1 MNGWLN
7 VWHMSEWK
15 YSSLKLKLFFFFTIL
30 IFIIFILAF
39 KIIFL
44 LLFSFQP
51 RILSFIVPAFSSF
64 SSVAQLCLTSCYHM
78 DFSTPGF
85 PVPYQLPELAQ
96 THVHRVSDAIQP
108 SHPLP
113 SPSPPAL
120 NLSHYQGL
128 FKRASSSHQVSQSI
142 AKYCSFSCS
151 ICPSNEYSGLIS
163 FRMDWLDLLAV
174 QGTLKSLLQHHSS
187 EESILQLSAFFIV
200 QLSHPYVTT
209 GKPIALTI
217 GTSVSKVIF
226 IVPHHKCFRSKAIPC
241 EKCSTAQT
249 QRMDLETGGTV
260 GRDILIT
267 VLQGQ
272 VSGGQAQVLR
282 WDFCPLGTQV
292 PPLVPHWLSTRG

>member
-1 MNGWLN
+1 M
-7 VWHMSEWK
+7 K
-15 YSSLKLKLFFFFTIL
+15 IFQFKIKTFFFTIL

-51 RILSFIVPAFSSF
+51 CILSFIVPAFSSF
-64 SSVAQLCLTSCYHM
+64 SSVVQFCLTSCYPM

-142 AKYCSFSCS
+142 AKYRKV
-151 ICPSNEYSGLIS
+151 LQ
-163 FRMDWLDLLAV
+163 L
-174 QGTLKSLLQHHSS
+174 QLQH
-187 EESILQLSAFFIV
+187 LSF
-200 QLSHPYVTT
+200 Q
-209 GKPIALTI
+209 
-217 GTSVSKVIF
+217 
-226 IVPHHKCFRSKAIPC
+226 
-241 EKCSTAQT
+241 
-249 QRMDLETGGTV
+249 
-260 GRDILIT
+260 
-267 VLQGQ
+267 
-272 VSGGQAQVLR
+272 
-282 WDFCPLGTQV
+282 
-292 PPLVPHWLSTRG
+292 

>member
-1 MNGWLN
+1 MPSNHL
-7 VWHMSEWK
+7 
-15 YSSLKLKLFFFFTIL
+15 IL
-30 IFIIFILAF
+30 CRP
-39 KIIFL
+39 L
-44 LLFSFQP
+44 LL
-51 RILSFIVPAFSSF
+51 
-64 SSVAQLCLTSCYHM
+64 
-78 DFSTPGF
+78 
-85 PVPYQLPELAQ
+85 
-96 THVHRVSDAIQP
+96 
-108 SHPLP
+108 LP
-113 SPSPPAL
+113 SIFPIIRVFSKEPVL
-120 NLSHYQGL
+120 RIRFRKVL
-128 FKRASSSHQVSQSI
+128 QSI

-200 QLSHPYVTT
+200 QLSHPYITT

-226 IVPHHKCFRSKAIPC
+226 IVPHHKCFTSKTIPC

-249 QRMDLETGGTV
+249 QRMGLETGGAV

-292 PPLVPHWLSTRG
+292 PPPVPH

>member
-1 MNGWLN
+1 
-7 VWHMSEWK
+7 
-15 YSSLKLKLFFFFTIL
+15 
-30 IFIIFILAF
+30 
-39 KIIFL
+39 
-44 LLFSFQP
+44 
-51 RILSFIVPAFSSF
+51 
-64 SSVAQLCLTSCYHM
+64 M

-163 FRMDWLDLLAV
+163 FRMDWLDLLEV

-200 QLSHPYVTT
+200 QLSHPYITT

-249 QRMDLETGGTV
+249 QRMDLETGGAV

-272 VSGGQAQVLR
+272 VSGGQSQVLR

-292 PPLVPHWLSTRG
+292 PPPVPH